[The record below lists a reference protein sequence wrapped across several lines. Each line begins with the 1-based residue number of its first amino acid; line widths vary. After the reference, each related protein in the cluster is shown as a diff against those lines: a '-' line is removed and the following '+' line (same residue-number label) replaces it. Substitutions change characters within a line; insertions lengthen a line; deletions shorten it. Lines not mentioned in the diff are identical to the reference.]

1 MAEEEQAIAEF
12 INLLETEPSSGL
24 AGGIVADFTATGP
37 DIPALREQLAVL
49 VSTGKAKD
57 AIGVQLTHEQV
68 KHLSD
73 KDVEKYCK
81 RYERHVGSKTTDSLI
96 DSFIFLVTKAVGMAV
111 NVKDIDA
118 YQKELRNDYIIN
130 KELSNLAG
138 NLALKCG
145 SFLALANAA
154 LITTKHI
161 DLKSKDEAKLEEIH
175 EQYSPTV
182 E

>member
-1 MAEEEQAIAEF
+1 M
-12 INLLETEPSSGL
+12 
-24 AGGIVADFTATGP
+24 
-37 DIPALREQLAVL
+37 L

-57 AIGVQLTHEQV
+57 AIGVQLTHKQV
-68 KHLSD
+68 KRLSN
-73 KDVEKYCK
+73 KDVEKYAK
-81 RYERHVGSKTTDSLI
+81 RYETYVGAKTTDSLI
-96 DSFIFLVTKAVGMAV
+96 GSYIFLVTKVVGMAV

-145 SFLALANAA
+145 RFLALASAA
-154 LITTKHI
+154 MITTKHI
-161 DLKSKDEAKLEEIH
+161 DLNSKDETKLNEIP